1 MLVPVRCFTC
11 GSLISDKWTA
21 YNDLCSKY
29 RTEKK
34 QDDIILLDADILQN
48 DSYTITAE
56 AQAMMD
62 LNIKRI
68 CCKRHFLCTVDM
80 VDVI

>member
-48 DSYTITAE
+48 DS
-56 AQAMMD
+56 D
-62 LNIKRI
+62 
-68 CCKRHFLCTVDM
+68 TVCEKLIDHPKFS
-80 VDVI
+80 